1 MNRSKQERGVTL
13 LEAMLSI
20 LVLMMGVGAITQL
33 TRTIVSSVLPAEASV
48 VQHPEIVEQLLHDGA
63 EAVRASTL
71 DPPPLTFGLAPI
83 AISGATYSVRI
94 FRDGLPSIENGF
106 RKVDYLIEVTYQVPD
121 GPEILA
127 GSVQLDKVTGPV
139 SGGGL

>member
-1 MNRSKQERGVTL
+1 MNRSRNQLGLSL

-20 LVLMMGVGAITQL
+20 LVLMVGVAAVTQL
-33 TRTIVSSVLPAEASV
+33 TRTMVAAIMPAEPSI

-63 EAVRASTL
+63 EAVRASKA
-71 DPPPLTFGLAPI
+71 DPPPLTFGLAPLTV
-83 AISGATYSVRI
+83 SDATYSVRI
-94 FRDGLPSIENGF
+94 YRGEVPPPEKGF
-106 RKVDYLIEVTYQVPD
+106 RKVDYTVEVTYQAVG

-139 SGGGL
+139 AGGGL